1 MDYTTFPEGFEA
13 LLKNLDLPFK
23 TEEERRAYLMKVLKT
38 LIQL

>member
-13 LLKNLDLPFK
+13 LLRELDIPFE
-23 TEEERRAYLMKVLKT
+23 TEQERRNYLLKVLKT

>member
-13 LLKNLDLPFK
+13 LMKDLDLPFE
-23 TEEERRAYLMKVLKT
+23 TEEERRAYLLKVLKQ

>member
-13 LLKNLDLPFK
+13 LLRDLDIPFE
-23 TEEERRAYLMKVLKT
+23 TEQERRNYLLKVLKT